1 MKNTKLLCSL
11 LLLSC
16 ITLFSQKDSKKVKSQ
31 ISVEKNIFGVQA
43 GLFGAWVYNETKL
56 ADNVALRT
64 ELGMD
69 LALFG
74 GTYYPKTGVIFY
86 PTVTVEPRFY
96 YNLNRRNKLNKKIEY
111 NSGNFFSLKTS
122 YGSDAFAISNYDVV
136 INNHMKVVPKYGIR
150 RSFGKNFEME
160 FSAGIG
166 YLYDFDLKS
175 SDAILDLGF
184 RIGYRF

>member
-16 ITLFSQKDSKKVKSQ
+16 ITLCSQIDSKKVKSQ
-31 ISVEKNIFGVQA
+31 ISVEKNIFGIQT
-43 GLFGAWVYNETKL
+43 GLFGAWIYNETKITNQL
-56 ADNVALRT
+56 ALRS

-69 LALFG
+69 LSLFG
-74 GTYYPKTGVIFY
+74 GTFYPKTGVIFY
-86 PTVTVEPRFY
+86 PTVTAEPRFY
-96 YNLNRRNKLNKKIEY
+96 YNLNRRNKLGKKTEY
-111 NSGNFFSLKTS
+111 NSGNFFSLKTT
-122 YGSDAFAISNYDVV
+122 YGSDVFAISNYDVV
-136 INNHMKVVPKYGIR
+136 INNHIRVIPKYGLR

-166 YLYDFDLKS
+166 YAYDFDRKL

>member
-1 MKNTKLLCSL
+1 MKKQTLLFVL
-11 LLLSC
+11 LFTS
-16 ITLFSQKDSKKVKSQ
+16 LFSLNAQTDLEKVP
-31 ISVEKNIFGVQA
+31 SVEKNIFGVQT
-43 GLFGAWVYNETKL
+43 GLFGAWIYNETKITNQL
-56 ADNVALRT
+56 ALRS

-74 GTYYPKTGVIFY
+74 GTFYPKTGIIFY
-86 PTVTVEPRFY
+86 PTVTAESRFY
-96 YNLNRRNKLNKKIEY
+96 YNLNRRNKLGKKTAY
-111 NSGNFFSLKTS
+111 NSANYFSLKTT

-136 INNHMKVVPKYGIR
+136 INNHIRVVPKYGLR

-160 FSAGIG
+160 FSAGVG
-166 YLYDFDLKS
+166 YAYDFDLKL